1 MRAQEQQ
8 PGPGSERPGAARAAR
23 TASSPASEAARQAA
37 SGEAERLTP
46 AAAAALQRAVGNAAF
61 SAVMA
66 DQEQHRH
73 SAGCGHTAP
82 PSVQRSAVH
91 EVLRAPGRPLDEPV
105 RADMESRLGADFSD
119 VRVHTDASAHTSAES
134 VNAHAYTSGSHIVF
148 QRGRYNTSS
157 AAGRHTLA
165 HELTHVIQQRNG
177 PVAGTDRGDGTKVS
191 DPSDRFEREAEANA
205 GRALSASV
213 QRAAD
218 TEDVQRTADSAEVQ
232 RAAADTAYAPEH
244 RVTTGGDRPVQ
255 RTFKMANKTVKAADD
270 VLPVDALIAKGKARH
285 ARWDAAFKTKVRDE
299 LVRMAS
305 DERDLGRW
313 GSYEELLDFAE
324 RRVREAAAADLPP
337 VVPTAIRTGSPD
349 PDQPE
354 VKLSEKEQIHRLAE
368 VRRRLSSRGTEQDLD
383 GFRNRQKMVNPFT
396 HKPTGNAYSIGHTG
410 NFVLGGPQEGEYD
423 VLFERAGNSTG
434 LSDQELAKH
443 FIRALT
449 EPGYDFEGMSEDG
462 RKYCAKIVAII
473 QGAEFRRAAANP
485 TVAIAAFN
493 QVVSGESKTLHEAL
507 NRYAIFAKAKGNSAT
522 GGSKDSQFHRDPD
535 VDQEDGDF
543 KKRALNEYQALAQ
556 LVAVNG
562 FDPSDA
568 EEFYKGCDKI
578 AATSMSSFTAT
589 FEYQMP

>member
-1 MRAQEQQ
+1 M
-8 PGPGSERPGAARAAR
+8 
-23 TASSPASEAARQAA
+23 
-37 SGEAERLTP
+37 
-46 AAAAALQRAVGNAAF
+46 
-61 SAVMA
+61 
-66 DQEQHRH
+66 
-73 SAGCGHTAP
+73 
-82 PSVQRSAVH
+82 QRSAVH

-205 GRALSASV
+205 YRALSASV

-270 VLPVDALIAKGKARH
+270 VLPVDALISKGKARH

-368 VRRRLSSRGTEQDLD
+368 VRRMGSPRAG
-383 GFRNRQKMVNPFT
+383 RNRIWT
-396 HKPTGNAYSIGHTG
+396 
-410 NFVLGGPQEGEYD
+410 D
-423 VLFERAGNSTG
+423 
-434 LSDQELAKH
+434 
-443 FIRALT
+443 
-449 EPGYDFEGMSEDG
+449 
-462 RKYCAKIVAII
+462 
-473 QGAEFRRAAANP
+473 
-485 TVAIAAFN
+485 
-493 QVVSGESKTLHEAL
+493 
-507 NRYAIFAKAKGNSAT
+507 SAT
-522 GGSKDSQFHRDPD
+522 AR
-535 VDQEDGDF
+535 
-543 KKRALNEYQALAQ
+543 RW
-556 LVAVNG
+556 
-562 FDPSDA
+562 
-568 EEFYKGCDKI
+568 
-578 AATSMSSFTAT
+578 
-589 FEYQMP
+589 